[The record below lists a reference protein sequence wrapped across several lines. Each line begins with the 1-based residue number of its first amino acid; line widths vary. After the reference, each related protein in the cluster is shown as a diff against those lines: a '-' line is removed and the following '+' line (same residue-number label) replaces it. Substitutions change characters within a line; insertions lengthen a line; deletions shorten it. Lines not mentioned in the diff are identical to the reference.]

1 MMRILVVED
10 EEAIARGLR
19 FNFEREGHQVDI
31 AGDGMSALELYESAQ
46 PPVDL
51 IVLDLM
57 LPQMSGYE
65 TCRALRRLDADI
77 PIMALTARTL
87 SEDKAQ
93 AFDCGVDQ
101 YVTKPFSLPEL
112 LSRVRNLLDRRR
124 RNLERRHSVRPTED
138 IVRFGDVTVD
148 FGRFELRRGSEVCA
162 LTTRE
167 QELLRYFLEHD
178 GAVLSRARLQSDVWK
193 DSAEISSRSIDN
205 FVMRLR
211 RMIEADSSSPRHLLS
226 IRGTGYRFVREPS
239 SDLVTPDPPPT
250 DLPPSGLPRAE
261 RGFSGETPTTAG

>member
-1 MMRILVVED
+1 MRILVVED
-10 EEAIARGLR
+10 EVAIARGLK
-19 FNFEREGHQVDI
+19 FNFEREGWQVDVV
-31 AGDGMSALELYESAQ
+31 GDGMSALELYESAQ
-46 PPVDL
+46 PPLDL

-77 PIMALTARTL
+77 PVLALTARTL

-101 YVTKPFSLPEL
+101 YLTKPFSLPEL

-124 RNLERRHSVRPTED
+124 RSLERRASVRPTED
-138 IVRFGDVTVD
+138 VLRFGEVTVD
-148 FGRFELRRGSEVCA
+148 FSRFELRRGVEIYP

-167 QELLRYFLEHD
+167 QELLRYFLEND
-178 GAVLSRARLQSDVWK
+178 GVVLSRSRLQSDVWK
-193 DSAEISSRSIDN
+193 DSADITSRSIDN

-211 RMIEADSSSPRHLLS
+211 RMIEIDSSSPRHLLS
-226 IRGTGYRFVREPS
+226 IRGTGYRFVREPA
-239 SDLVTPDPPPT
+239 PEE
-250 DLPPSGLPRAE
+250 SGVPE
-261 RGFSGETPTTAG
+261 

>member
-1 MMRILVVED
+1 MRILVVED
-10 EEAIARGLR
+10 EDAIARGLK
-19 FNFEREGHQVDI
+19 FNFEREGWQVDMVS
-31 AGDGMSALELYESAQ
+31 DGMSALELYESAQ
-46 PPVDL
+46 PPIDL

-65 TCRALRRLDADI
+65 TCRALRRLDTEI
-77 PIMALTARTL
+77 PVLALTARTL

-101 YVTKPFSLPEL
+101 YLTKPFSLPEL

-124 RNLERRHSVRPTED
+124 RTLERRVSVRPTED
-138 IVRFGDVTVD
+138 IIRFGDVAVD
-148 FGRFELRRGSEVCA
+148 FSRFELRRGSDVYP

-178 GAVLSRARLQSDVWK
+178 GVVLSRARLQSDVWK
-193 DSAEISSRSIDN
+193 DSADISSRSIDN

-211 RMIEADSSSPRHLLS
+211 RMIEVDSSSPRHLLS

-239 SDLVTPDPPPT
+239 PDEAA
-250 DLPPSGLPRAE
+250 GLD
-261 RGFSGETPTTAG
+261 AG

>member
-1 MMRILVVED
+1 MRILVVED
-10 EEAIARGLR
+10 EDAIAKGLK
-19 FNFEREGHQVDI
+19 FNFEREGYQVDTVS
-31 AGDGMSALELYESAQ
+31 DGMSALEMYESAQ
-46 PPVDL
+46 PPIDL

-77 PIMALTARTL
+77 PVLALTARTL

-101 YVTKPFSLPEL
+101 YLTKPFSLPEL

-124 RNLERRHSVRPTED
+124 RILERNVSVRATED
-138 IVRFGDVTVD
+138 VVHFGDVAVD
-148 FGRFELRRGSEVCA
+148 FGRFELRRGADVFA

-193 DSAEISSRSIDN
+193 DSADISSRSIDN

-211 RMIEADSSSPRHLLS
+211 RMIESDSSSPRHLLS
-226 IRGTGYRFVREPS
+226 IRGTGYRFLRVPS
-239 SDLVTPDPPPT
+239 TEGVSPAD
-250 DLPPSGLPRAE
+250 SAE
-261 RGFSGETPTTAG
+261 S